1 MKPLLIDALKQH
13 ALGHI
18 AKHKSNLEV
27 YLNMPV
33 CIGEHPDIIE
43 AMEGEIDMIAKY
55 HDQLED
61 VKKYLS

>member
-18 AKHKSNLEV
+18 AKHKANLEV

-33 CIGEHPDIIE
+33 GIGEHPDMIE

-55 HDQLED
+55 HDQLEV